1 MPSRR
6 LLLAAAAAA
15 AASAAPNAPAPAQ
28 DAAAPW
34 RPSRPVR
41 FIVPFVA
48 GGSTDIAARLLA
60 ERMGELL
67 GQPVVVENRGGSG
80 GNIGGEMAA
89 RAAPDGHT
97 LLMGVTGLLATNP
110 HIYRNMGF
118 DPARDLLPVSMAYTS
133 DMVIVVPNGLPAATL
148 PDLVAFARARPGA
161 LSYGSSGHGASTH
174 TASELFRLAAGIELL
189 HVPYRGSGAAMN
201 DLMAGTLQMMLT
213 QIAGIIGPIR
223 DGQVRALAATG
234 PRRHPLLPEVP
245 TVAEAGWPEATATS
259 WGCVMAPA
267 GTPAA
272 AVAALNAAVVGAV
285 ATPSVAQ
292 RMAAAGMDGETGT
305 PEALGAFLAA
315 ERAKWGRVVREAR
328 IAVE

>member
-6 LLLAAAAAA
+6 AVLTAAAAFG
-15 AASAAPNAPAPAQ
+15 APAWTRAQ
-28 DAAAPW
+28 EAAGW
-34 RPSRPVR
+34 RPSRPIR

-48 GGSTDIAARLLA
+48 GGSADIAARLIA
-60 ERMGELL
+60 DRMGELL

-97 LLMGVTGLLATNP
+97 LLMGVTGLLSTNP
-110 HIYRNMGF
+110 HIYRSMGF
-118 DPARDLLPVSMAYTS
+118 DPARDLAPVSLAYTS
-133 DMVIVVPNGLPAATL
+133 DLVIVVPNRLPVATL
-148 PDLVAFARARPGA
+148 REFVAYARARPGA
-161 LSYGSSGHGASTH
+161 LSFGSSGHGASTH
-174 TASELFRLAAGIELL
+174 TAAELFRLAAGLDL
-189 HVPYRGSGAAMN
+189 VHVPYRGSGAAMN
-201 DLMAGTLQMMLT
+201 DLLAGTIQMMLI
-213 QIAGIIGPIR
+213 QIAGAAAQIR

-245 TVAEAGWPEATATS
+245 TVGEEGWPEATATS

-267 GTPAA
+267 GTPAPT
-272 AVAALNAAVVGAV
+272 VAALNAAVVAAV

-292 RMAAAGMDGETGT
+292 RLEAAGVDGETGT
-305 PEALGAFLAA
+305 PAALGAFIAA

>member
-6 LLLAAAAAA
+6 TLLAAAATLVAL
-15 AASAAPNAPAPAQ
+15 P
-28 DAAAPW
+28 DAARAQEGAW
-34 RPSRPVR
+34 RPSRPIR

-48 GGSTDIAARLLA
+48 GGSTDIAARLIA
-60 ERMGELL
+60 DRMGELL
-67 GQPVVVENRGGSG
+67 GQPVVVESRGGSG

-97 LLMGVTGLLATNP
+97 LLMGVTGLLTTNP

-133 DMVIVVPNGLPAATL
+133 DMVIVVPNGFAAATL
-148 PDLVAFARARPGA
+148 RDLVALARARPGA
-161 LSYGSSGHGASTH
+161 LSFGSSGHGASTH
-174 TASELFRLAAGIELL
+174 TASELFRLAAGIEML

-201 DLMAGTLQMMLT
+201 DLIAGTIQMMLI
-213 QIAGIIGPIR
+213 QIAGAAGQIR
-223 DGQVRALAATG
+223 DGQVRALAVTG

-259 WGCVMAPA
+259 WGCVMAPS
-267 GTPAA
+267 GTPAP

-292 RMAAAGMDGETGT
+292 RMAAAGVDGEAGT
-305 PEALGAFLAA
+305 PEALGAFIAA

-328 IAVE
+328 IVVE